1 MFHTLK
7 KAWGVPEIR
16 KKILYTLL
24 MIILF
29 RFGCAVTVP
38 FINTD
43 VVKEWMQNNAKDGG
57 FLDYLNTI
65 TGNAL
70 EKATV
75 FSLSITPFIN
85 ASIIMQ
91 LLTYALP
98 PLERM
103 RDEGEEGRKKID
115 KITAFVAMVLAVF
128 MSFAYYLTLKHTTN
142 VEDAEGNY
150 IGNALKYTTGSD
162 GVFAAFVI
170 IALFVAGALIVVWM
184 GNRISDKGIGNGIS
198 MLLFAGIAARF
209 PNDAALLIRLTI
221 DSIKNGQ
228 NGKYLWVSLAYLIF
242 IIFEIGFIVFMN
254 EAERRIP
261 IQYAKRVVGRKQ
273 YGGQKTHIPIKVI
286 MSGVMP
292 IIFAMSFMALPQT
305 IELFK
310 GQPTTTS
317 GFYYHFC
324 KFFDRT
330 SWSYAILYFLLVI
343 AFNYFYVS
351 IQYNPIEIA
360 NNLRQSNGGIPGIRP
375 GKPTS
380 DYIQRVLNK
389 ISLIGAIFLGFI
401 AVIPIFMAMADKEL
415 QQLSMGGTT
424 ILIAVSVALET
435 TRTLE
440 SHLMM
445 RHHKGFLQ

>member
-1 MFHTLK
+1 VFQTLR

-16 KKILYTLL
+16 KKILYTLF

-29 RFGCAVTVP
+29 RFGCAVAVP
-38 FINTD
+38 YLNSD
-43 VVKEWMQNNAKDGG
+43 VVRTWMDTKASDGG
-57 FLDYLNTI
+57 FLDYMNTI
-65 TGNAL
+65 TGGAMSQ
-70 EKATV
+70 ATM

-115 KITAFVAMVLAVF
+115 KITAFVAMILAVV
-128 MSFAYYLTLKHTTN
+128 MSYGYYLILKRMN
-142 VEDAEGNY
+142 VDGENGT
-150 IGNALKYTTGSD
+150 ILHALKYSSG
-162 GVFAAFVI
+162 GEGAFAAFVI
-170 IALFVAGALIVVWM
+170 IACFVAGALIVVWM

-198 MLLFAGIAARF
+198 VLLFAGIAARF
-209 PNDAALLIRLTI
+209 PTDAALLVKLTK
-221 DSIKNGQ
+221 DNPS
-228 NGKYLWVSLAYLIF
+228 KYLFVSLGYLLF
-242 IIFEIGFIVFMN
+242 IVAEIAFIVFMN

-292 IIFAMSFMALPQT
+292 IIFAMSFMSLPQT
-305 IELFK
+305 IELFA
-310 GQPTTTS
+310 GAPTKTS
-317 GFYYHFC
+317 GFYYHFM
-324 KFFDRT
+324 KFFSTRNWT
-330 SWSYAILYFLLVI
+330 YAAIYFLLII

-351 IQYNPIEIA
+351 IQYNPVEIA

-389 ISLIGAIFLGFI
+389 ISLVGAIFLGII
-401 AVIPIFMAMADKEL
+401 AVIPIFISMADDQL
-415 QQLSMGGTT
+415 RSLSMGGTT

>member
-1 MFHTLK
+1 MFKTLK
-7 KAWGVPEIR
+7 NAWRTPEIR
-16 KKILYTLL
+16 KKLLYTLF
-24 MIILF
+24 MIVIF
-29 RFGCAVTVP
+29 RFGSAVTVP
-38 FINTD
+38 FLNPD
-43 VVKEWMQNNAKDGG
+43 VVKSWMDMNASGG
-57 FLDYLNTI
+57 NFLEYLNTI
-65 TGNAL
+65 TGGSLSQA
-70 EKATV
+70 AV

-98 PLERM
+98 PLERL

-115 KITAFVAMVLAVF
+115 KISAVVSFVLSIF
-128 MSFAYYLTLKHTTN
+128 MSYAYYLTLRRMTD
-142 VEDAEGNY
+142 ESGNSAVKFVD
-150 IGNALKYTTGSD
+150 GGQ

-170 IALFVAGALIVVWM
+170 ISVFVAGASFVVWM
-184 GNRISDKGIGNGIS
+184 GNRISDKGIGNGVS
-198 MLLFAGIAARF
+198 MILFAGIAARF
-209 PNDAALLIRLTI
+209 PVDAGRLIELT
-221 DSIKNGQ
+221 KEKPE
-228 NGKYLWVSLAYLIF
+228 KYLFVTIGYLLF
-242 IIFEIGFIVFMN
+242 IILEFAFIVFMN

-273 YGGQKTHIPIKVI
+273 YGGQRTHIPIKVM

-292 IIFAMSFMALPQT
+292 IIFAMSFMSLPAT
-305 IELFK
+305 IQLFK
-310 GQPTTTS
+310 PVTKTE

-324 KFFDRT
+324 QFFSTR
-330 SWSYAILYFLLVI
+330 SWSYAILYFILII

-351 IQYNPIEIA
+351 IQYDPVQIA

-380 DYIQRVLNK
+380 DYIHRVLSK
-389 ISLIGAIFLGFI
+389 ITLVGAIFLGII
-401 AVIPIFMAMADKEL
+401 AIIPIFISMADQNL
-415 QQLSMGGTT
+415 QSLSMGGTT

-440 SHLMM
+440 SQLMM